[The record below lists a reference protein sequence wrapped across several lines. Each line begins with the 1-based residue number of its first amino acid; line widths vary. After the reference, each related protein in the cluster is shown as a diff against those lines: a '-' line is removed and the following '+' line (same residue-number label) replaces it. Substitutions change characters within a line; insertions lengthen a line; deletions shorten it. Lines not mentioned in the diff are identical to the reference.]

1 MFKFWASL
9 DADDAGLVVGSR
21 QELEACVPVLH
32 AHLKRF
38 GMLMHVGSAA
48 KKSKTEAMFCPRP
61 GQAYDDADTS
71 DVTADDVGGVVSFTA
86 SFKYLGS
93 LIDNCLRDNADVHD
107 RVKSAAAA
115 FGALRES
122 VFGSKRIKLATKKTV
137 YLTLVVNILLYG
149 SECWCL
155 TEALLH
161 RLRVFHHHCVRVM
174 LGVRRSAVW
183 RCRIKTAKLLEE
195 MKMETVDHY
204 ISLRK
209 LRWAGHIA
217 RMAQDR
223 APRKFLTSWI
233 RRPRPHGRPQF
244 TFGHSLNKTLK
255 RAGISAD
262 FKEWTELAQD
272 RAGWQKLIYQT
283 AKFPPEIRRGGS

>member
-1 MFKFWASL
+1 M
-9 DADDAGLVVGSR
+9 
-21 QELEACVPVLH
+21 
-32 AHLKRF
+32 
-38 GMLMHVGSAA
+38 
-48 KKSKTEAMFCPRP
+48 
-61 GQAYDDADTS
+61 
-71 DVTADDVGGVVSFTA
+71 
-86 SFKYLGS
+86 
-93 LIDNCLRDNADVHD
+93 
-107 RVKSAAAA
+107 
-115 FGALRES
+115 
-122 VFGSKRIKLATKKTV
+122 SKRIKLATKKEA

-161 RLRVFHHHCVRVM
+161 RLRVFHHHCLRVM

-183 RCRIKTAKLLEE
+183 RCSIRTSELLKRMKL
-195 MKMETVDHY
+195 ETIYHY

-244 TFGHSLNKTLK
+244 TFGHSLNKTLT
-255 RAGISAD
+255 RAGITTD
-262 FKEWTELAQD
+262 FKKWTELAQD
-272 RAGWQKLIYQT
+272 RAGWQKLI
-283 AKFPPEIRRGGS
+283 IRAGHSTEERDARAPGTLLYVF

>member
-1 MFKFWASL
+1 
-9 DADDAGLVVGSR
+9 
-21 QELEACVPVLH
+21 
-32 AHLKRF
+32 
-38 GMLMHVGSAA
+38 
-48 KKSKTEAMFCPRP
+48 
-61 GQAYDDADTS
+61 
-71 DVTADDVGGVVSFTA
+71 
-86 SFKYLGS
+86 
-93 LIDNCLRDNADVHD
+93 
-107 RVKSAAAA
+107 
-115 FGALRES
+115 
-122 VFGSKRIKLATKKTV
+122 
-137 YLTLVVNILLYG
+137 
-149 SECWCL
+149 
-155 TEALLH
+155 
-161 RLRVFHHHCVRVM
+161 
-174 LGVRRSAVW
+174 
-183 RCRIKTAKLLEE
+183 
-195 MKMETVDHY
+195 METVDHY
-204 ISLRK
+204 ISLRE

>member
-1 MFKFWASL
+1 
-9 DADDAGLVVGSR
+9 
-21 QELEACVPVLH
+21 
-32 AHLKRF
+32 
-38 GMLMHVGSAA
+38 
-48 KKSKTEAMFCPRP
+48 
-61 GQAYDDADTS
+61 
-71 DVTADDVGGVVSFTA
+71 
-86 SFKYLGS
+86 
-93 LIDNCLRDNADVHD
+93 
-107 RVKSAAAA
+107 
-115 FGALRES
+115 
-122 VFGSKRIKLATKKTV
+122 
-137 YLTLVVNILLYG
+137 
-149 SECWCL
+149 
-155 TEALLH
+155 
-161 RLRVFHHHCVRVM
+161 M

-183 RCRIKTAKLLEE
+183 RCRIKTSKLLEE

-255 RAGISAD
+255 RAGISTD

-283 AKFPPEIRRGGS
+283 AKSPPRNTARRLVTHDLTQSPGTYRGLAADGHSCPLHLGARIGRV